1 MVTAVRPPAPGAGMR
16 RAGLRVTAPSIAVL
30 DVLGAQQYSTAEQSQ
45 PRCVPAYLVVDEV
58 EVAFGDV
65 CPRCQSE

>member
-1 MVTAVRPPAPGAGMR
+1 MRNNIRLRSSRSPGACR
-16 RAGLRVTAPSIAVL
+16 
-30 DVLGAQQYSTAEQSQ
+30 
-45 PRCVPAYLVVDEV
+45 AYLVVDEV